1 MFKRGQLAQIQN
13 TDQLLVKLLSTK
25 AKVPIRSSTMAA
37 GYDLFSAE
45 DGIVPAHNQ
54 HVVSTEISITFPS
67 GCYGRIAP
75 RSGLAAKNSIHI
87 GAGVIDED
95 YCGPIKIL
103 LINHRNNP
111 FEVKEGDRV
120 AQLILEHIITPDT
133 MIVDSLP
140 ETERGDKG
148 FRSIGIS

>member
-1 MFKRGQLAQIQN
+1 
-13 TDQLLVKLLSTK
+13 
-25 AKVPIRSSTMAA
+25 MAA

-45 DGIVPAHNQ
+45 NGIVPAHNQ
-54 HVVSTEISITFPS
+54 LVVSTEIAIMFPS

-75 RSGLAAKNSIHI
+75 RSGLAVKNSIYI

-103 LINHRNNP
+103 LINHGNNP
-111 FEVKEGDRV
+111 FEVKEGDQV
-120 AQLILEHIITPDT
+120 AQLILERIITPDT
-133 MIVDSLP
+133 MIVDSLL

-148 FRSIGIS
+148 FGSTGISQDTNTILTRKTMAIKAQSVAAIE